1 MSRNFVGGLL
11 LILLAGSTTP
21 SWAADILG
29 SGGIGARG
37 GTLIFTQDVP
47 TKTQASP
54 RLLGDIVFTYVWT
67 DHVSF
72 DVTSG
77 YGWNRLRSDN
87 PEFYVV
93 TTTPITL
100 GGRFFLRD
108 GKVWRPYV
116 GAGGG
121 VYVWSV
127 LTHDLGAAKDPLT
140 FERLRRARPGFYGVG
155 GMERR
160 MSKHISMTGDV
171 GYHYILAKD
180 LVRFPSGY
188 NRDKA
193 YAQVRVGVTFYFSL
207 SEKIDTG
214 LPE

>member
-11 LILLAGSTTP
+11 LILLAGSATP
-21 SWAADILG
+21 SNATDLVG

-37 GTLIFTQDVP
+37 GSLLFTQDIP
-47 TKTQASP
+47 TKEEASP
-54 RLLGDIVFTYVWT
+54 RLLGDLVFSYVWT
-67 DHVSF
+67 DHVTF
-72 DVTSG
+72 DVTTG
-77 YGWNRLRSDN
+77 YGWNRLRSDT
-87 PEFYVV
+87 PDFYVM

-100 GGRFFLRD
+100 SARYFLRD
-108 GKVWRPYV
+108 GKIWRPYV

-127 LTHDLGAAKDPLT
+127 LSKDLGAAKDPVT
-140 FERLRRARPGFYGVG
+140 FERLRRARPGFHGLV

-171 GYHYILAKD
+171 GYHYIMAKD
-180 LVRFPSGY
+180 LVHFPSGY

-193 YAQVRVGVTFYFSL
+193 YAQVRLGVTFFFSL
-207 SEKIDTG
+207 SEKIDSG

>member
-1 MSRNFVGGLL
+1 MSRNIVGGLL

-47 TKTQASP
+47 TKTQARP

-72 DVTSG
+72 DVTTG
-77 YGWNRLRSDN
+77 YGWNRLRSDT
-87 PEFYVV
+87 PQFYVV

-108 GKVWRPYV
+108 GKTWRPYL

-121 VYVWSV
+121 VYIWSV
-127 LTHDLGAAKDPLT
+127 LNQDLSAAKDPLT
-140 FERLRRARPGFYGVG
+140 FERLRRARPGFYGAG

-180 LVRFPSGY
+180 LVHFPSGY